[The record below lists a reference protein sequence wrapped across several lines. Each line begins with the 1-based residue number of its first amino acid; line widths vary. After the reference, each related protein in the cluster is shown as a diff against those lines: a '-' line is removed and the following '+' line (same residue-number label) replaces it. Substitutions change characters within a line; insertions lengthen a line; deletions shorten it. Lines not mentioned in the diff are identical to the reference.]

1 MLEEGRYLASVRTLY
16 RLLASRGEARERRA
30 QRRHP
35 NYPRPAREPLAR
47 ADRIQIAML
56 AGLFA
61 MLAAVLGAGA
71 VGFTTLNGQLLGL
84 QKQVGDLRTEVHE
97 EVGGLRTEMHKEIG
111 GLRTEMHKEI
121 GGLRTEIQKEIRELS
136 DRLTRVETLIR
147 THLVPRASVPPP
159 AGP

>member
-1 MLEEGRYLASVRTLY
+1 MPHSVF
-16 RLLASRGEARERRA
+16 RGVRN
-30 QRRHP
+30 P
-35 NYPRPAREPLAR
+35 IAR

-61 MLAAVLGAGA
+61 MLATVLGAGA
-71 VGFTTLNGQLLGL
+71 VGFTTLSGQLLGL

-97 EVGGLRTEMHKEIG
+97 E
-111 GLRTEMHKEI
+111 I
-121 GGLRTEIQKEIRELS
+121 GGLRTEIQKAIRELS

-147 THLVPRASVPPP
+147 THLVPRASVPSP